1 MSHRLNLVR
10 TVGAFT
16 EQKQK
21 QEHKQMTGRQ
31 EHAHKGAVLQE
42 ERGQWGMSRQEPM
55 SGTGVYTRFRNF
67 EFSQD
72 QAFKHRYF
80 SV

>member
-1 MSHRLNLVR
+1 MR
-10 TVGAFT
+10 
-16 EQKQK
+16 
-21 QEHKQMTGRQ
+21 GRQ
-31 EHAHKGAVLQE
+31 ERAHKGAVLQE
-42 ERGQWGMSRQEPM
+42 DRGQWGMSRQEPV
-55 SGTGVYTRFRNF
+55 SGTGVYTRLRNF